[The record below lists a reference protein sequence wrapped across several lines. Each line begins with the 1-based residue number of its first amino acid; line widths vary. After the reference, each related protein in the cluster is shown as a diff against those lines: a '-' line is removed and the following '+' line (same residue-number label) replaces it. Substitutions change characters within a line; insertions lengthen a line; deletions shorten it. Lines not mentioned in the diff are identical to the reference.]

1 MLRSFDNIL
10 LIKMSSM
17 GDILH
22 ALPAACALRDHFPKS
37 RISWLIDKR
46 FVHLIEGHPALDEI
60 ICADA
65 PAWVDHIPYR
75 SDIARG
81 LSHFRILR
89 ELRDRKFD
97 CVFDLQNLF
106 RSGIIAWSTGSRT
119 RVGLNDWREFAPLFY
134 THRARL
140 SHPHVVRHYLSV
152 VERIIGPVTDVRFDL
167 PVREDARN
175 EVSTLLRRM
184 GMNEGTP
191 FVVVAPKSSQSF
203 KDWPADRFAVVVRH
217 LNERWSLPTVLVGAI
232 KDKEICEEVGH
243 KAGTSPHL
251 FLGHTLDEL
260 IALLERPRLVIGLDS
275 GPTHVASTLG
285 KRVLGIY
292 GPTDPVRSAPWGSE
306 DLAVHCRP
314 QCSACQLPFNAP
326 WGIPGIRHT
335 CLMELM
341 PEQVIATIDREMQ
354 SHRAVA

>member
-1 MLRSFDNIL
+1 MPQHFENIL

-65 PAWVDHIPYR
+65 PPWVDRIPFR

-81 LSHFRILR
+81 LSHFRIAR
-89 ELRDRKFD
+89 ELRQRKFD
-97 CVFDLQNLF
+97 CVFDLQSLF
-106 RSGIIAWSTGSRT
+106 RSGLIAWTTGSKT

-140 SHPHVVRHYLSV
+140 NHPHVVRHYLSV
-152 VERIIGPVTDVRFDL
+152 VERIIGPVTRVRFDL
-167 PVREDARN
+167 PVREEARN
-175 EVSTLLRRM
+175 NVSSFLREM
-184 GMNEGTP
+184 GLIDGQS
-191 FVVVAPKSSQSF
+191 FVVLAPKSSQSF
-203 KDWPADRFAVVVRH
+203 KDWPADRFAVVVKH
-217 LNERWSLPTVLVGAI
+217 LKERWSLSTVLVGAM
-232 KDKEICEEVGH
+232 KDKDICEEVSD
-243 KAGTSPHL
+243 KAGTSPHF
-251 FLGHTLDEL
+251 FLGRTLDEL

-275 GPTHVASTLG
+275 GPTHVAATLG
-285 KRVLGIY
+285 RRVLGIF
-292 GPTDPVRSAPWGSE
+292 GPTDPIRSAPWGSE

-314 QCSACQLPFNAP
+314 QCHACQLPFNAP

-335 CLMELM
+335 CLTQLM
-341 PEQVIATIDREMQ
+341 PERVIATIDREMQ
-354 SHRAVA
+354 SNRAAA